1 MTTLR
6 DIAKR
11 LGVSISTVS
20 RALSGQPYVSEQVR
34 TRIQE
39 VADELDYRPNALAR
53 GLRRNQTRTVGLVV
67 PNILNVSYSSAAS
80 VLQGVLQ
87 KFGYGLALYVT
98 NSDRETE
105 RLCFQ
110 KLREQQVDGLVHIP
124 TRSSSP
130 ARLLGESSRP
140 IPLVQM
146 FRRSSR
152 DVDAVVYD
160 EEAGAHQIV
169 SHLIGLGHRHIGV
182 IVGPPGYISVKARLR
197 GAKQAIAETGL
208 HPDDLSVIH
217 REFASESGR
226 QAFHRLLDSTEK
238 LTAVFPASIHFVL
251 GSLLAC
257 TDRSLKIPDQLS
269 LAGFGDPQWYQIIKP
284 PITSYTAPLEEM
296 GMTAA
301 QLLISRM
308 EEPPPTERT
317 RPTEIIITG
326 TLLTRESTA
335 PPNN

>member
-6 DIAKR
+6 DISKR
-11 LGVSISTVS
+11 LGVSVSTVS
-20 RALSGQPYVSEQVR
+20 RALSGQAYVNEQVR
-34 TRIQE
+34 ARIQE

-67 PNILNVSYSSAAS
+67 PNILNVSYTSAAS

-98 NSDRETE
+98 NNDRETE

-110 KLREQQVDGLVHIP
+110 RLREQQVDGLVHIP
-124 TRSSSP
+124 TRASSP
-130 ARLLGESSRP
+130 ASLLGESARP

-160 EEAGAHQIV
+160 EETGAQQVV
-169 SHLIGLGHRHIGV
+169 SYLIQLGHRRIGV
-182 IVGPPGYISVKARLR
+182 IAGPAEYISVKARLR
-197 GAKQAIAETGL
+197 GAKRAVADAGL
-208 HPDDLSVIH
+208 EPDDLSVIH

-226 QAFHRLLDSTEK
+226 QALHRLLDSVD
-238 LTAVFPASIHFVL
+238 LTAVFPASVHFVL

-257 TDRSLKIPDQLS
+257 TERNLDIPGQLS
-269 LAGFGDPQWYQIIKP
+269 LAGFGDPHWYQIMKP
-284 PITSYTAPLEEM
+284 PITSYTAPLDEM

-308 EEPPPTERT
+308 EDPPPSNRA
-317 RPTEIIITG
+317 RPTQIVISG
-326 TLLTRESTA
+326 TLLKRESTA
-335 PPNN
+335 PPAG